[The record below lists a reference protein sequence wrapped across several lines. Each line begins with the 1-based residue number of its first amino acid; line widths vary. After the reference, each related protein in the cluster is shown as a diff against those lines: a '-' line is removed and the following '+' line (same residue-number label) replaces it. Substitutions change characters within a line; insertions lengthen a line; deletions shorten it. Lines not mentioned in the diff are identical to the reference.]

1 MTQLT
6 KGKVWIV
13 INATPSSNERYI
25 GELSTFEKYF
35 GCFKLTRI
43 PKDVYCGE
51 RTQFFRS
58 LGFFIF
64 HKRPSL
70 GHMPHKPLHDQRY
83 TTINLSSSF
92 HTAPVVKGVEKIS

>member
-51 RTQFFRS
+51 RT
-58 LGFFIF
+58 
-64 HKRPSL
+64 
-70 GHMPHKPLHDQRY
+70 
-83 TTINLSSSF
+83 
-92 HTAPVVKGVEKIS
+92 